1 MLDAGEPPCK
11 GIDQFP
17 PPLRHTARIG
27 DLLKV
32 GGDVIDIVR
41 VKRADLGVL
50 ERDLTQRTLDIGQ
63 GDRAHFTPILRHDQI
78 RLETL

>member
-1 MLDAGEPPCK
+1 MLDVGEPPCK
-11 GIDQFP
+11 SIDQFP

-27 DLLKV
+27 DPLKV

-41 VKRADLGVL
+41 VKRANLGVL

-63 GDRAHFTPILRHDQI
+63 GDRAHFTLILRHDQI
-78 RLETL
+78 WLETL